1 MTIKSTFL
9 FLFGI
14 LLSFCSIAQD
24 YPTDYLSASFHADRR
39 AAVKKQLSDKGVGI
53 FFAGQTRQ
61 RSNDTDFPYAQNK
74 NFYYLTGLEEP
85 NAVLVL
91 FKQPVSLLGKT
102 GTEFIFIQNRDPFK
116 ELWTGKIL
124 GVEGFREKSKMENI
138 FINEDFKASTL
149 PMASI
154 DSVFSLFRTEGIFNK
169 YKSKEDPLSRMAGT
183 VDSLI
188 TTFKKPV
195 AMRSTMNIMRDLRG
209 IKTAE
214 EITFQKSSLN

>member
-9 FLFGI
+9 FLLGI

-124 GVEGFREKSKMENI
+124 GAEGVQEKYKIANV
-138 FINEDFKASTL
+138 FTNDKFNASTIIF
-149 PMASI
+149 STI
-154 DSVFSLFRTEGIFNK
+154 DSVF
-169 YKSKEDPLSRMAGT
+169 
-183 VDSLI
+183 
-188 TTFKKPV
+188 
-195 AMRSTMNIMRDLRG
+195 
-209 IKTAE
+209 TAY
-214 EITFQKSSLN
+214 